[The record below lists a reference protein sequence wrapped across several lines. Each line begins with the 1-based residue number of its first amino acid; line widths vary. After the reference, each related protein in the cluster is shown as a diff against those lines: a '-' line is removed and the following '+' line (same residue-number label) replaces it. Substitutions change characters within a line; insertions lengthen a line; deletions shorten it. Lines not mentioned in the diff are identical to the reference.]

1 MLSTPTIKS
10 LSRTPWLIKCFRSLS
25 NVKGSSGTN
34 SPSTTGT
41 NVNSRTFV
49 TISLVRVTLKLAWK
63 SRSALT
69 SLRHVT
75 SRARVLTSLVSPRNG
90 QPTLAATS
98 LNTER
103 GSRWMAQIDVTEPL
117 SMMARWNR
125 PGRRQKVRGVIF
137 RPINRIKI
145 VSSGSRHKNKVVI
158 SGSRHLDTLRRLRI
172 VDLSKGILS
181 LF

>member
-1 MLSTPTIKS
+1 MSHFTQTTKLLLLTDGTAWLMNNKEPSLLATPTIKS
-10 LSRTPWLIKCFRSLS
+10 LSRTRWLIKCFRSLS
-25 NVKGSSGTN
+25 NVKGSAGTN

-41 NVNSRTFV
+41 KINSRTFV
-49 TISLVRVTLKLAWK
+49 TVSLVRVTLKLARK

-75 SRARVLTSLVSPRNG
+75 NSARMLTSLTSPRNG

-103 GSRWMAQIDVTEPL
+103 GSRWMAQVDVTEPL

-125 PGRRQKVRGVIF
+125 PGT
-137 RPINRIKI
+137 
-145 VSSGSRHKNKVVI
+145 RHKDKVVI
-158 SGSRHLDTLRRLRI
+158 FGN
-172 VDLSKGILS
+172 
-181 LF
+181 